1 MNISRENINE
11 LSATLTLKIEKADY
25 ADAVAN
31 TLKDYRKK
39 VNMPGFRPGKV
50 PAGLVKKQY
59 GTAILADE
67 INRIISTEIPKY
79 MEAENIN
86 LLGEPL
92 PNEEKQ
98 AEINW
103 ESQEEFEF
111 VFDIAWAPE
120 FEVKIDKR
128 KKYPY
133 YQIDVTEEM
142 IDKQVEAY
150 TQRMGQNVSVEVA
163 AEKDTLRVDIVEL
176 DAEGNVVE
184 EGVKANNVA
193 IAIDLMKD
201 EAVKAQAVGA
211 QVGAVLTFDP
221 VKVYGNKHEV
231 AHMLNIPQE
240 EMDSIEEGK
249 NYTFTVTE
257 VLQFQAAE
265 LNDEFF
271 ASVLGPDSDVKTVE
285 EFRAK
290 MKEDI
295 AKNYDQSS
303 EYKFLLD
310 VKDGLVEKIGF
321 DLPEEFLKR
330 WLLEANKEMTH
341 ATLEESFAD
350 IIKDFRWQLIR
361 DKVAKDAEVKLEQED
376 VIAVAK
382 KVAAMQFAQYGM
394 GSAPEDLLENYAQQM
409 LQDEQTRSRM
419 MNQAFEEKVLVVIKE
434 KVAVEEKLVSE
445 EDFAKLF
452 ETK

>member
-25 ADAVAN
+25 AGAVEN

-59 GTAILADE
+59 GTAVLADE

-79 MEAENIN
+79 VEAEKIN
-86 LLGEPL
+86 MLGDPL

-98 AEINW
+98 LSIDW
-103 ESQEEFEF
+103 EKQEDFEF

-142 IDKQVEAY
+142 VEKQVAAY
-150 TQRMGQNVSVEVA
+150 TQRMGQNVPVEVA
-163 AEKDTLRVDIVEL
+163 TEKDTLRVDIVEL
-176 DAEGNVVE
+176 DAAGNVVAD
-184 EGVKANNVA
+184 GVNAHNVA

-201 EAVKAQAVGA
+201 EAVKAQAIGAKVGK
-211 QVGAVLTFDP
+211 VLTFDP
-221 VKVYGNKHEV
+221 VKVYNNKHEV
-231 AHMLNIPQE
+231 AHMLNIPHA
-240 EMDSIEEGK
+240 EMESVKEGT
-249 NYTFTVTE
+249 NYNFTVIE
-257 VLQFQAAE
+257 VLQYQEAE
-265 LNDEFF
+265 LNEEFF
-271 ASVLGPDSDVKTVE
+271 TMVLGKDTEVKTIE
-285 EFRAK
+285 DFRAK
-290 MKEDI
+290 MKADI
-295 AKNYDQSS
+295 AKNYEQSS

-310 VKDGLVEKIGF
+310 TKDILVDKVEF
-321 DLPEEFLKR
+321 NLPEEFLKR
-330 WLLEANKEMTH
+330 WLLETNKEMTH
-341 ATLEESFAD
+341 ASLEENFAG
-350 IIKDFRWQLIR
+350 IMKDFRWQLIR
-361 DKVAKDAEVKLEQED
+361 DNIAKENDVKLEQED
-376 VIAVAK
+376 LIAIAK

-394 GSAPEDLLENYAQQM
+394 GSAPDELLENYAQEM
-409 LQDEQTRSRM
+409 LKDEQTRSRM
-419 MNQAFEEKVLVVIKE
+419 MNQAFEEKVLGIIKE
-434 KVAVEEKLVSE
+434 KVQIEDKLVSE
-445 EDFAKLF
+445 EEFEKLF

>member
-25 ADAVAN
+25 ADAVEK

-50 PAGLVKKQY
+50 PAGLVRKQY
-59 GTAILADE
+59 GTAVLADE
-67 INRIISTEIPKY
+67 INRIISAEIPKY
-79 MEAENIN
+79 VEAEKIN
-86 LLGEPL
+86 MLGDPL

-111 VFDIAWAPE
+111 IFDIAWAPE

-142 IDKQVEAY
+142 VDKQVESY
-150 TQRMGQNVSVEVA
+150 TQRMGQNIPVEVA
-163 AEKDTLRVDIVEL
+163 AEKDTLRVDIAEL
-176 DAEGNVVE
+176 DADGNEVE
-184 EGVKANNVA
+184 DGVKAGNVA

-201 EAVKAQAVGA
+201 DAIKAEAIGIKVG
-211 QVGAVLTFDP
+211 GVLTFDP

-231 AHMLNIPQE
+231 AHMLNIPHDQIE
-240 EMDSIEEGK
+240 SIEEGK
-249 NYTFTVTE
+249 NYKFTVVE
-257 VLQFQAAE
+257 VLQFQEAE
-265 LNDEFF
+265 LNEEFF
-271 ASVLGPDSDVKTVE
+271 AMVLGKDTEVKTIE
-285 EFRAK
+285 AFRAK

-295 AKNYDQSS
+295 AKNYEQSS

-310 VKDGLVEKIGF
+310 AKEILVDKIAF

-330 WLLEANKEMTH
+330 WLLETNKEMTH
-341 ATLEESFAD
+341 ASLEENFAG
-350 IIKDFRWQLIR
+350 IINDFRWQLIR
-361 DKVAKDAEVKLEQED
+361 DKVAKDNEVKLEQED
-376 VIAVAK
+376 VTAIAK
-382 KVAAMQFAQYGM
+382 KTAAMQFAQYGM
-394 GSAPEDLLENYAQQM
+394 GSAPDDLLENYAQQM
-409 LQDEQTRSRM
+409 LQDEKNRSRM
-419 MNQAFEEKVLVVIKE
+419 MNQAFEEKVLAVIKG
-434 KVAVEEKLVSE
+434 KVAIDEKMVSE
-445 EDFAKLF
+445 EEFAKLF